1 MLQRVW
7 LFSKP
12 TLGSV
17 SSLRPPKTVLIERES
32 VQSIPEESRQ
42 EKLIEL
48 VEEYELPLMPVRHH
62 RFKNWYRYEEE
73 ENGLGQVQ
81 T

>member
-1 MLQRVW
+1 M
-7 LFSKP
+7 
-12 TLGSV
+12 
-17 SSLRPPKTVLIERES
+17 LIERES
-32 VQSIPEESRQ
+32 LQSIPENLRQ

-48 VEEYELPLMPVRHH
+48 VDEYELPLLPVRHK

-81 T
+81 AFCLLLY

>member
-1 MLQRVW
+1 MG
-7 LFSKP
+7 P
-12 TLGSV
+12 V

-81 T
+81 TYL